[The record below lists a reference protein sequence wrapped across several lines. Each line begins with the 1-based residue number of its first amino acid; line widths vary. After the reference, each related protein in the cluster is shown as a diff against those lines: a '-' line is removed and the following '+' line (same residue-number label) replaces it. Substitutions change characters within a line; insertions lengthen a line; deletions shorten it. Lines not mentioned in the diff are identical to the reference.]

1 MYAILHINR
10 LEHDANLEIEWFD
23 CSYMKMNEHRC
34 NLNISGQNSEAI
46 WAKIGQT
53 EIWESK
59 NQKLL
64 GVRKF
69 TVS

>member
-1 MYAILHINR
+1 
-10 LEHDANLEIEWFD
+10 
-23 CSYMKMNEHRC
+23 MKMNEDRC
-34 NLNISGQNSEAI
+34 NLNISDQNSEAI

-64 GVRKF
+64 EVRKF

>member
-1 MYAILHINR
+1 
-10 LEHDANLEIEWFD
+10 
-23 CSYMKMNEHRC
+23 MKMNEDRC

-64 GVRKF
+64 EVRKF